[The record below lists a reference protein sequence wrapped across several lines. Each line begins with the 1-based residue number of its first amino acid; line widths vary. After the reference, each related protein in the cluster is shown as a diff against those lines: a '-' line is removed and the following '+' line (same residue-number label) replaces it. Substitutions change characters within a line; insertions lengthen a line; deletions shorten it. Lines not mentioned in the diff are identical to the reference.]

1 MYRILAFS
9 LMVALGL
16 ASCDDEATNPP
27 PDGGY
32 YISIT
37 YTPPAVTIPL
47 GGSEA
52 INIQVTRGGLYP
64 GTITLTT
71 SALPTGLLAT
81 FNPPLLTG
89 TTDRATLTL
98 TAGPGTVAGTCPFTI
113 TASGQGVDTK
123 TTPTISCAI
132 TGQ

>member
-1 MYRILAFS
+1 MRLLTFTLLAT
-9 LMVALGL
+9 LVA
-16 ASCDDEATNPP
+16 ACDDEPTNPP
-27 PDGGY
+27 PDGGN

-37 YTPPAVTIPL
+37 YSPPAVNIPL
-47 GGSEA
+47 GGNEV

-71 SALPTGLLAT
+71 SALPTGLIAT

-98 TAGPGTVAGTCPFTI
+98 TAGPGTVAGPCPFTI
-113 TASGQGVDTK
+113 TASGQDVETK
-123 TTPTISCAI
+123 TTPTISCAV